1 MVGEAATAREWAEE
15 QFEGAELSDVRRV
28 GRAITIAEALIASPG
43 TRLPQLFARP
53 YDLKAAYR
61 FFRHPEV
68 QPDTVQAGHRE
79 QVVVELEKPG
89 RYLLLEDTTEIL
101 CAGEEEIVGLGPVG
115 GSKAG
120 KIGFH
125 LHSVLAVR
133 WLLCHEGT
141 ALNLKIIFLNI
152 YYQT

>member
-1 MVGEAATAREWAEE
+1 MAPEAATAREWAEA
-15 QFEGAELSDVRRV
+15 QFEEAELSEVRWV
-28 GRAITIAEALIASPG
+28 ARAITLAEAVVARPG
-43 TRLPQLFARP
+43 TSLPQLFARP

-79 QVVVELEKPG
+79 QVALELEKPG

-101 CAGEEEIVGLGPVG
+101 CAGDEEIAGLRPVG
-115 GSKAG
+115 GSKARR
-120 KIGFH
+120 IGFH

-133 WLLCHEGT
+133 
-141 ALNLKIIFLNI
+141 
-152 YYQT
+152 